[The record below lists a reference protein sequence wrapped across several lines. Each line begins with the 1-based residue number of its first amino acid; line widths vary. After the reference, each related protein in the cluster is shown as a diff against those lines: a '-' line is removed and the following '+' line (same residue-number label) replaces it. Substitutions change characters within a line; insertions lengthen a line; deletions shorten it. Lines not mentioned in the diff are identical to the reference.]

1 MGIIEVSDVTRTYG
15 RGRERFTAV
24 DGISFEVAA
33 GELVS
38 VLGVNGA
45 GKTSLV
51 EVVEGIA
58 PTTSGR
64 VRVFG
69 HDPIRSRALV
79 RPRTGIMLQEA
90 GFAQDL
96 TVVETLRMW
105 AGTLSRPRSLAD
117 AMDLTDLAHRADV
130 RVKSLSGGERRRL
143 DLAMATMG
151 HPDALFL
158 DEPTTGLDPASRQRT
173 WNLVR
178 SMLDHGTSILL
189 TTHYLEEAEEL
200 ADRVLIMAA
209 GRVVTGGTV
218 AEVVASQPAT
228 ISFASTSAP
237 AESDLAALAGVLGT
251 PHHIRGRTELHSNDL
266 QTTLSHL
273 LALCTRD
280 RVRLED
286 LDARSASLE
295 QAFLALNSQHGADA
309 GGRASTAHARGVPG
323 GAVDGTGA
331 PRSD

>member
-15 RGRERFTAV
+15 SGRERFTAV
-24 DGISFEVAA
+24 DGVSFEVAA

-38 VLGVNGA
+38 ILGVNGA

-58 PTTSGR
+58 PATSGR
-64 VRVFG
+64 VRVLG
-69 HDPIRSRALV
+69 HDAIRSRALV

-96 TVVETLRMW
+96 TVAETLGMW
-105 AGTLSRPRSLAD
+105 AGTLSRPRGVAE
-117 AMDLTDLAHRADV
+117 AMELTDLSHRADV

-151 HPDALFL
+151 HPDVLFL

-173 WNLVR
+173 WELVR

-218 AEVVASQPAT
+218 AQVVASQPAT
-228 ISFASTSAP
+228 ISFATTSSP
-237 AESDLAALAGVLGT
+237 TESQLATLAGVRGAPRRT
-251 PHHIRGRTELHSNDL
+251 RGRTEVHSDDL
-266 QTTLSHL
+266 QMTLSAL
-273 LALCTRD
+273 LELCAREN
-280 RVRLED
+280 VRLEN

-295 QAFLALNSQHGADA
+295 QAFLALNAEHGRDATTGNGALLGADGREVEGADA
-309 GGRASTAHARGVPG
+309 SSAA
-323 GAVDGTGA
+323 
-331 PRSD
+331 